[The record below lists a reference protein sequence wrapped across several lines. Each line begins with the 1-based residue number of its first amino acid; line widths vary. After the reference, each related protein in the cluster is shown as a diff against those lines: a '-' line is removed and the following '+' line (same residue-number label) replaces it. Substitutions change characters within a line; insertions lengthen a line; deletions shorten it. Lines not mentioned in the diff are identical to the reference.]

1 MPFGAKGMS
10 PPCAMEVAMK
20 RSIRAMRR
28 AVLCR
33 MFDLLEQT
41 YGIDVNRE
49 EFVGGGVSLHGIDA
63 ALAFKSDPRLEELR
77 GALERIDEG
86 SFGVCIGCKSP
97 ISWRLL
103 DEEPARRMCEKC
115 EQEYNRSSSVLM
127 EAHSLS

>member
-1 MPFGAKGMS
+1 
-10 PPCAMEVAMK
+10 
-20 RSIRAMRR
+20 MRR
-28 AVLCR
+28 AVLYR

-49 EFVGGGVSLHGIDA
+49 EFVGEGVSLHGIDA

-77 GALERIDEG
+77 GALERIDDG
-86 SFGVCIGCKSP
+86 SFGVCLGCRSP

-115 EQEYNRSSSVLM
+115 EKEYNRSSAVFMEVHSVP
-127 EAHSLS
+127 